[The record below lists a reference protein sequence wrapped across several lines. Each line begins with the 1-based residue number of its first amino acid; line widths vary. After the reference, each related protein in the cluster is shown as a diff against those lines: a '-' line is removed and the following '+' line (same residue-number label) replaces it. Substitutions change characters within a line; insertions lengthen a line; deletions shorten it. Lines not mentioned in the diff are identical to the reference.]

1 MCTDASQHAKK
12 QAKTARIAP
21 FHWKKG
27 QSGNPGG
34 RKRGPDLAAEV
45 AQAIFEGNPEAIYNA
60 MLKALKKGNPKV
72 YTALA
77 DRAFGKLTE
86 KVEVVSGAAL
96 IERLNAGRKRVR
108 ANA

>member
-1 MCTDASQHAKK
+1 M
-12 QAKTARIAP
+12 AKTQQTTTSSQQENLKEKRLKKIAP
-21 FHWKKG
+21 FQWKKG

-34 RKRGPDLAAEV
+34 RFKNDLAAEV
-45 AQAIFEGNPEAIYNA
+45 AQAIFEGNPEAIYKA

-86 KVEVVSGAAL
+86 KVENTGPLKVEVLVRMVGA
-96 IERLNAGRKRVR
+96 
-108 ANA
+108 